1 VAERPSRAAELY
13 ALYGPAVYRRCLRLL
28 RDEEAA
34 RDATQDVFVK
44 LVREMNRLEDREN
57 AMGWLYTVAT
67 RHCLNVLRDR
77 KRRGERDPI
86 DDLELAAPESPSGLP
101 GRVLARAVL
110 ARFDEGT
117 QAVAV
122 GVLVD
127 GMEQE
132 ELASALGV
140 SRKTVQRR
148 LERFLER
155 ARTFVLGSE
164 S

>member
-1 VAERPSRAAELY
+1 
-13 ALYGPAVYRRCLRLL
+13 VYRRCLKLL

-44 LVREMNRLEDREN
+44 LVREMERFEDKDN
-57 AMGWLYTVAT
+57 AMAWLYTVAT

-77 KRRGERDPI
+77 KRHGGTADQVEE
-86 DDLELAAPESPSGLP
+86 LELAAPESSLGHP
-101 GRVLARAVL
+101 GRVLAQRVL

-132 ELASALGV
+132 ELASALGI

-148 LERFLER
+148 LERFLEK
-155 ARTFVLGSE
+155 ARTYVLGSE

>member
-1 VAERPSRAAELY
+1 
-13 ALYGPAVYRRCLRLL
+13 LL

-44 LVREMNRLEDREN
+44 LVRELDRLEDREN

-77 KRRGERDPI
+77 RRRGQPAPS
-86 DDLELAAPESPSGLP
+86 DDLELAAPDSPDGLP

-110 ARFDEGT
+110 SRFDEGT

-132 ELASALGV
+132 ELATALGV

-155 ARTFVLGSE
+155 ARAFVLGSTP
-164 S
+164 

>member
-1 VAERPSRAAELY
+1 MAERPSRAAELY

-44 LVREMNRLEDREN
+44 AVTHMDRLEDREN

-77 KRRGERDPI
+77 KRHGERTPV
-86 DDLELAAPESPSGLP
+86 DDLELAAPASASPAD
-101 GRVLARAVL
+101 RVLARSLL
-110 ARFDEGT
+110 AQFDVGT
-117 QAVAV
+117 QEVAL

-132 ELASALGV
+132 ELASALGI

-148 LERFLER
+148 LERFLSR
-155 ARTFVLGSE
+155 ARAAVLGSE
-164 S
+164 P

>member
-1 VAERPSRAAELY
+1 
-13 ALYGPAVYRRCLRLL
+13 VYRRCLKLL

-44 LVREMNRLEDREN
+44 LVREMERFEDKDN
-57 AMGWLYTVAT
+57 AMAWLYTVAT

-77 KRRGERDPI
+77 KRHGGTADQVEE
-86 DDLELAAPESPSGLP
+86 LELAAPESSLGLP
-101 GRVLARAVL
+101 GRVLAQRVL

-132 ELASALGV
+132 EIASALGI

-148 LERFLER
+148 LERFLEK
-155 ARTFVLGSE
+155 ARTYVLGSE